1 MRWFSFDLLITM
13 RKKYVQKQMTKTGLS
28 RLSSDDFPFDVEE
41 GEKAGSFAEV
51 FDPVRFDLDSRAFLS
66 RKRQGP
72 GKKRIAGHKKAKKQ
86 IFAQAELDLHGLTGP
101 QAEARTEN
109 FIASVKQRSLS
120 VVRIITGR
128 GLHSDGPPVLPGVIE
143 GKMALL
149 KKAGIVKRYEWEKK
163 VTTQTGSML
172 VWL

>member
-1 MRWFSFDLLITM
+1 M
-13 RKKYVQKQMTKTGLS
+13 RKKYAQKQMTKTGLS

-51 FDPVRFDLDSRAFLS
+51 FDPARFDLDSRVFLS
-66 RKRQGP
+66 RKRQGS
-72 GKKRIAGHKKAKKQ
+72 GKKRSGGHKKAKKH
-86 IFAQAELDLHGLTGP
+86 IFPQAELDLHGLTGP

-109 FIASVKQRSLS
+109 FIASVKQRGLS
-120 VVRIITGR
+120 VARIITGR